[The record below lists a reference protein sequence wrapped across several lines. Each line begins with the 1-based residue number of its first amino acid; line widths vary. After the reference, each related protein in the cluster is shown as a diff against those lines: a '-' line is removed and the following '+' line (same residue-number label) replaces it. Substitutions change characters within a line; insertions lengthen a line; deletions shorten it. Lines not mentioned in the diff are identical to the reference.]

1 MIFADIIVDI
11 SHEKLDRPFQYI
23 IPESLE
29 DKILIGSAVKI
40 PFGKGNRIIPG
51 YVIGITEIPSWEV
64 DKMKEI
70 LSVEEKKITLES
82 ELIQIAWFI
91 RETCGATM
99 NQALKTVIP
108 VKSKTKEIEK
118 AEISLAQDYQTT
130 EKWQELLE
138 HYQKKHAAVRI
149 RLVEAL
155 MKQTVLNQEYVKNV
169 LKISSSV
176 LKEMEK
182 GNIITVKR
190 TRTYRNPL
198 TFLDDYR
205 TDTDKD
211 ADVSLNE
218 GQKQIVESICSDSSM
233 VHLIHGITGSGKTR
247 IYMELIRRT
256 LLEGKQAIIMIPEIS
271 LTYQTV
277 KRFFDV
283 FGDRVSIIHSR
294 LSPGERYDQLE
305 RARHGDID
313 IMIGP
318 RSAVF
323 TPFSNIGV
331 IIIDEEHESS
341 YKSETIPKYHARE
354 TAIFR
359 AGLHHARVILGSAT
373 PSVESYYKA
382 LHGEYR
388 LHTLSFRASGA
399 VAQVSV
405 ADLRAELEAGN
416 KSIFSR
422 RLASLIEDRLAKK
435 EQIMLF
441 LNRRGYAGF
450 VNCRKCGEVLQ
461 CPHCDISLTYHN
473 GERLTCHY
481 CGYTTR
487 MPQLCPSCHSRYIA
501 PFGTGTEKVEAL
513 VHKQFPSARVLRM
526 DADTTAAKGS
536 HERILSQ
543 FAAHQADILIGTQMI
558 VKGHDFPLVT
568 LVGIIAADLSLY
580 AQDYRASERTFQ
592 LLTQA
597 IGRAGRKSDHGEA
610 VIQTYHPENYSIV
623 AASRQDYKEFYN
635 QEILYRTISGYPPVM
650 QMMAILITSD
660 QREDGR
666 AAGEWLKTEL
676 EHMQEADCHVIG
688 PVDAGIFKLKDRY
701 RTVLYLKHSDIHAL
715 TGIKNRLELKLKTCK
730 TAEHTDIYFDLNPM
744 TGY

>member
-118 AEISLAQDYQTT
+118 AEISLAQDYQTP

-155 MKQTVLNQEYVKNV
+155 MKQTVLNQEYVKKV

-435 EQIMLF
+435 EQIILF

-660 QREDGR
+660 QIEDGR

>member
-51 YVIGITEIPSWEV
+51 YVIGITELPSWEV

-118 AEISLAQDYQTT
+118 AEISLAQDYQTP

-435 EQIMLF
+435 EQIILF

>member
-118 AEISLAQDYQTT
+118 AEISLAQDYQTP

-382 LHGEYR
+382 LRGEYR

-422 RLASLIEDRLAKK
+422 RLASLIEDRLAKE

-481 CGYTTR
+481 CRYTTR

-660 QREDGR
+660 QIEDGR

>member
-118 AEISLAQDYQTT
+118 SEISLAQDYQTP

-399 VAQVSV
+399 IAQVSV

-461 CPHCDISLTYHN
+461 CPHCDISLTYHS
-473 GERLTCHY
+473 GERLACHY

-635 QEILYRTISGYPPVM
+635 QEILYRTMSGYPPVM
-650 QMMAILITSD
+650 QIMAILITSD
-660 QREDGR
+660 QLEDGR

-676 EHMQEADCHVIG
+676 EHMQDADCHVIG

-715 TGIKNRLELKLKTCK
+715 TGIKNKLELKLKTCK

>member
-118 AEISLAQDYQTT
+118 SEISLAQDYQTP

-331 IIIDEEHESS
+331 VIIDEEHESS

-461 CPHCDISLTYHN
+461 CPHCDISLTYHS
-473 GERLTCHY
+473 GERLACHY

-635 QEILYRTISGYPPVM
+635 QEILYRTMSGYPPVM
-650 QMMAILITSD
+650 QIMAILITSD
-660 QREDGR
+660 QLEDGR

-676 EHMQEADCHVIG
+676 EHMQDADCHVIG

-701 RTVLYLKHSDIHAL
+701 RTVLYLKHSNIHAL
-715 TGIKNRLELKLKTCK
+715 TGIKNKLELKLKTCK

>member
-118 AEISLAQDYQTT
+118 AEISLAQDYQTP

-461 CPHCDISLTYHN
+461 CPHCDISLTYHS
-473 GERLTCHY
+473 GERLACHY

-660 QREDGR
+660 QIEDGR

-701 RTVLYLKHSDIHAL
+701 RTVLYLKHSNIHAL
-715 TGIKNRLELKLKTCK
+715 TGIKNKLELKLKTCK

>member
-118 AEISLAQDYQTT
+118 SEISLAQDYQTP

-247 IYMELIRRT
+247 IYRELIRRT

-283 FGDRVSIIHSR
+283 FGERVSIIHSR

-461 CPHCDISLTYHN
+461 CPHCDISLTYHS
-473 GERLTCHY
+473 GERLACHY

-635 QEILYRTISGYPPVM
+635 QEILYRTMSGYPPVM
-650 QMMAILITSD
+650 QIMAILITSD
-660 QREDGR
+660 QLEDGR

-676 EHMQEADCHVIG
+676 EHMQDADCHVIG

-701 RTVLYLKHSDIHAL
+701 RTVLYLKHSNIHAL
-715 TGIKNRLELKLKTCK
+715 TGIKNKLELKLKTCK

>member
-118 AEISLAQDYQTT
+118 SEISLAQDYQTP

-283 FGDRVSIIHSR
+283 FGERVSIIHSR

-382 LHGEYR
+382 LQGEYR

-461 CPHCDISLTYHN
+461 CPHCDISLTYHS
-473 GERLTCHY
+473 GERLACHY

-635 QEILYRTISGYPPVM
+635 QEILYRTMSGYPPVM
-650 QMMAILITSD
+650 QIMAILITSD
-660 QREDGR
+660 QLEDGR

-676 EHMQEADCHVIG
+676 EHMQDADCHVIG

-701 RTVLYLKHSDIHAL
+701 RTVLYLKHSNIHAL
-715 TGIKNRLELKLKTCK
+715 TGIKNKLELKLKTCK

>member
-118 AEISLAQDYQTT
+118 AEISLAQDYQTP

-277 KRFFDV
+277 KHFFDV

-660 QREDGR
+660 QIEDGR

>member
-118 AEISLAQDYQTT
+118 SEISLAQDYQTPET
-130 EKWQELLE
+130 WQELLE

-461 CPHCDISLTYHN
+461 CPHCDISLTYHS
-473 GERLTCHY
+473 GERLACHY

-660 QREDGR
+660 QIEDGR

>member
-29 DKILIGSAVKI
+29 DKILIGAAVKI

-118 AEISLAQDYQTT
+118 AEISLAQDYQTP

-211 ADVSLNE
+211 VDVSLNE

-283 FGDRVSIIHSR
+283 FGERVSIIHSR

>member
-82 ELIQIAWFI
+82 ELIKIAWFI

-118 AEISLAQDYQTT
+118 SEISLAQDYQTP

-283 FGDRVSIIHSR
+283 FGERVSIIHSR

-461 CPHCDISLTYHN
+461 CPHCDISLTYHS
-473 GERLTCHY
+473 GERLACHY

-635 QEILYRTISGYPPVM
+635 QEILYRTMSGYPPVM
-650 QMMAILITSD
+650 QIMAILITSD
-660 QREDGR
+660 QLEDGR

-676 EHMQEADCHVIG
+676 EHMQDADCHVIG

-701 RTVLYLKHSDIHAL
+701 RTVLYLKQSNIHAL
-715 TGIKNRLELKLKTCK
+715 TGIKNKLELKLKTCK

>member
-118 AEISLAQDYQTT
+118 AEISLAQDYQTP

-450 VNCRKCGEVLQ
+450 VNCRKCGEVLR
-461 CPHCDISLTYHN
+461 CPHCDISLTYHS
-473 GERLTCHY
+473 GERLACHY

-635 QEILYRTISGYPPVM
+635 QEILYRTMSGYPPVM
-650 QMMAILITSD
+650 QIMAILITSD
-660 QREDGR
+660 QLEDGR

-676 EHMQEADCHVIG
+676 EHMQDADCHVIG

-701 RTVLYLKHSDIHAL
+701 RTVLYLKHSNIHAL
-715 TGIKNRLELKLKTCK
+715 TGIKNKLELKLKTCK

>member
-118 AEISLAQDYQTT
+118 AEISLAQDYQTP

-382 LHGEYR
+382 LQGEYR

-422 RLASLIEDRLAKK
+422 RLASLIEDRLAKE

-660 QREDGR
+660 QLEDGR

-676 EHMQEADCHVIG
+676 EHMQEADCHMIG

-715 TGIKNRLELKLKTCK
+715 TGIKNKLELKLKTCK

>member
-118 AEISLAQDYQTT
+118 AEISLAQDYQTP
-130 EKWQELLE
+130 EKWHELLE

-382 LHGEYR
+382 LQGEYR

-635 QEILYRTISGYPPVM
+635 QEILYRTMSGYPPVM
-650 QMMAILITSD
+650 QIMAILITSD
-660 QREDGR
+660 QLEDGR

-676 EHMQEADCHVIG
+676 EHMQDADCHVIG

-715 TGIKNRLELKLKTCK
+715 TGIKNKLELKLKTCK

>member
-118 AEISLAQDYQTT
+118 AEISLAQDYQTP

-218 GQKQIVESICSDSSM
+218 GQKQIVESIGSDSSM

-435 EQIMLF
+435 EQIILF

-660 QREDGR
+660 QIEDGR

>member
-118 AEISLAQDYQTT
+118 AEISLAQDYQTP

-382 LHGEYR
+382 LQGEYR

-635 QEILYRTISGYPPVM
+635 QEILYRTMSGYPPVM

-660 QREDGR
+660 QIEDGR

-715 TGIKNRLELKLKTCK
+715 TGIKNKLELKLKTCK

>member
-82 ELIQIAWFI
+82 EFIQIAWFI

-118 AEISLAQDYQTT
+118 AEISLAQDYQTP

-169 LKISSSV
+169 LKISYSV

-283 FGDRVSIIHSR
+283 FGERVSIIHSR

>member
-118 AEISLAQDYQTT
+118 SEISLAQDYQTP

-461 CPHCDISLTYHN
+461 CPHCDISLTYHS
-473 GERLTCHY
+473 GERLACHY

-635 QEILYRTISGYPPVM
+635 QEILYRTMSGYPPIM
-650 QMMAILITSD
+650 QIMAILITSD
-660 QREDGR
+660 QLEDGR

-676 EHMQEADCHVIG
+676 EHMQDADCHVIG

-701 RTVLYLKHSDIHAL
+701 RTVLYLKHSNIHAL
-715 TGIKNRLELKLKTCK
+715 TGIKNKLELKLKTCK

>member
-118 AEISLAQDYQTT
+118 SEISLAQDYQTP

-461 CPHCDISLTYHN
+461 CPHCDISLTYHS
-473 GERLTCHY
+473 GERLACHY

-487 MPQLCPSCHSRYIA
+487 MPQLCPLCHSRYIA

-635 QEILYRTISGYPPVM
+635 QEILYRTMSGYPPVM
-650 QMMAILITSD
+650 QIMAILITSD
-660 QREDGR
+660 QLEDGR

-676 EHMQEADCHVIG
+676 EHMQDADCHVIG

-701 RTVLYLKHSDIHAL
+701 RTVLYLKHSNIHAL
-715 TGIKNRLELKLKTCK
+715 TGIKNKLELKLKTCK

>member
-118 AEISLAQDYQTT
+118 SEISLAQDYQTP

-155 MKQTVLNQEYVKNV
+155 MKQTVLNREYVKNV

-461 CPHCDISLTYHN
+461 CPHCDISLTYHS
-473 GERLTCHY
+473 GERLACHY

-635 QEILYRTISGYPPVM
+635 QEILYRTMSGYPPVM
-650 QMMAILITSD
+650 QIMAILITSD
-660 QREDGR
+660 QLEDGR

-676 EHMQEADCHVIG
+676 EHMQDADCHVIG

-701 RTVLYLKHSDIHAL
+701 RTVLYLKHSNIHAL
-715 TGIKNRLELKLKTCK
+715 TGIKNKLELKLKTCK

>member
-118 AEISLAQDYQTT
+118 SEISLAQDYQTP

-461 CPHCDISLTYHN
+461 CPHCDISLTYHS
-473 GERLTCHY
+473 GERLACHY
-481 CGYTTR
+481 CGYTTK

-635 QEILYRTISGYPPVM
+635 QEILYRTMSGYPPVM
-650 QMMAILITSD
+650 QIMAILITSD
-660 QREDGR
+660 QLEDGR

-676 EHMQEADCHVIG
+676 EHMQDADCHVIG

-701 RTVLYLKHSDIHAL
+701 RTVLYLKHSNIHAL
-715 TGIKNRLELKLKTCK
+715 TGIKNKLELKLKTCK

>member
-118 AEISLAQDYQTT
+118 SEISLAQDYQTP

-283 FGDRVSIIHSR
+283 FGERVSIIHSR

-461 CPHCDISLTYHN
+461 CPHCDISLTYHS
-473 GERLTCHY
+473 GERLACHY

-635 QEILYRTISGYPPVM
+635 QEILYRTMSGYPPVM
-650 QMMAILITSD
+650 QIMAILITSD
-660 QREDGR
+660 QPEDGR

-676 EHMQEADCHVIG
+676 EHMQDADCHVIG

-701 RTVLYLKHSDIHAL
+701 RTVLYLKHSNIHAL
-715 TGIKNRLELKLKTCK
+715 TGIKNKLELKLKTCK

>member
-99 NQALKTVIP
+99 NQALKIVIP

-118 AEISLAQDYQTT
+118 AEISLAQDYQTP

-283 FGDRVSIIHSR
+283 FGERVSIIHSR

>member
-82 ELIQIAWFI
+82 EFIQIAWFI

-118 AEISLAQDYQTT
+118 AEISLAQDYQTP

-182 GNIITVKR
+182 GNIITLNR

-283 FGDRVSIIHSR
+283 FGERVSIIHTR

>member
-51 YVIGITEIPSWEV
+51 YVIGITELPSWEV

-118 AEISLAQDYQTT
+118 AEISLAQDYQTP
-130 EKWQELLE
+130 EKWKELLE

-155 MKQTVLNQEYVKNV
+155 MKQTVLNQEYVKKV

-211 ADVSLNE
+211 VDVSLNE

-283 FGDRVSIIHSR
+283 FGERVSIIHSR

-526 DADTTAAKGS
+526 DADSTAAKGS

>member
-118 AEISLAQDYQTT
+118 SEISLAQDYQTP

-277 KRFFDV
+277 KHFFDV

-635 QEILYRTISGYPPVM
+635 QEILYRTISGYPPAM

-660 QREDGR
+660 QIEDGR

>member
-635 QEILYRTISGYPPVM
+635 QEILYRTISGYPPAM

-660 QREDGR
+660 QIEDGR

>member
-481 CGYTTR
+481 CGYTIR

-660 QREDGR
+660 QIEDGR

>member
-118 AEISLAQDYQTT
+118 SEISLAQDYQTP

-283 FGDRVSIIHSR
+283 FGERVSIIHSR

-461 CPHCDISLTYHN
+461 CPHCDISLTYHS
-473 GERLTCHY
+473 GERLACHY

-635 QEILYRTISGYPPVM
+635 QEILYRTMSGYPPVM
-650 QMMAILITSD
+650 QIMAILITSD
-660 QREDGR
+660 QLEDGR

-676 EHMQEADCHVIG
+676 EHMQDADCHVIG

-701 RTVLYLKHSDIHAL
+701 RTVLYLKHSNIHAL
-715 TGIKNRLELKLKTCK
+715 TGIKNKLELKLKTCK

>member
-118 AEISLAQDYQTT
+118 AEISLAQDYQTP

-198 TFLDDYR
+198 PFLDDYR

-382 LHGEYR
+382 LQGEYR

-635 QEILYRTISGYPPVM
+635 QEILYRTMSGYPPVM
-650 QMMAILITSD
+650 QIMAILITSD
-660 QREDGR
+660 QLEDGR

-676 EHMQEADCHVIG
+676 EHMQDADCHVIG

-715 TGIKNRLELKLKTCK
+715 TGIKNKLELKLKTCK

>member
-51 YVIGITEIPSWEV
+51 YVIGITELPSWEV

-118 AEISLAQDYQTT
+118 AEISLAQDYQTP
-130 EKWQELLE
+130 EKWKELLE

-155 MKQTVLNQEYVKNV
+155 MKQTVLNQEYVKKV

-211 ADVSLNE
+211 VDVSLNE

-283 FGDRVSIIHSR
+283 FGERVSIIHSR

>member
-118 AEISLAQDYQTT
+118 AEISLAQDYQTP

-382 LHGEYR
+382 LQGEYR

-422 RLASLIEDRLAKK
+422 RLASLIEDRLAKE

-580 AQDYRASERTFQ
+580 EQDYRASERTFQ

-660 QREDGR
+660 QIEDGR

-676 EHMQEADCHVIG
+676 EHMQEADCHMIG

-715 TGIKNRLELKLKTCK
+715 TGIKNKLELKLKTCK

>member
-118 AEISLAQDYQTT
+118 SEISLAQDYQTP

-461 CPHCDISLTYHN
+461 CPHCDISLTYHS
-473 GERLTCHY
+473 GERLACHY

-660 QREDGR
+660 QIEDGR

-701 RTVLYLKHSDIHAL
+701 RTVLYLKHSDIHSL

>member
-51 YVIGITEIPSWEV
+51 YVIGITENPSWEV

-82 ELIQIAWFI
+82 EFIQIAWFI

-118 AEISLAQDYQTT
+118 AEISLAQDYQTP

-399 VAQVSV
+399 VTQVSV

-422 RLASLIEDRLAKK
+422 RLASLIEERLAKK

-660 QREDGR
+660 QIEDGR

>member
-11 SHEKLDRPFQYI
+11 SHEKLDRTFQYI

-118 AEISLAQDYQTT
+118 AEISLAQDYQTP

-382 LHGEYR
+382 LQGEYR

-558 VKGHDFPLVT
+558 VNGHDFPLVT

-635 QEILYRTISGYPPVM
+635 QEILYRTMSGYPPVM
-650 QMMAILITSD
+650 QIMAILITSD
-660 QREDGR
+660 QLEDGR

-676 EHMQEADCHVIG
+676 EHMQDADCHVIG

-701 RTVLYLKHSDIHAL
+701 RTVLYLKHSNIHAL
-715 TGIKNRLELKLKTCK
+715 TGIKNKLELKLKTCK

>member
-118 AEISLAQDYQTT
+118 SEISLAQDYQTP

-283 FGDRVSIIHSR
+283 FGERVSIIHSR

-461 CPHCDISLTYHN
+461 CPHCDISLTYHS
-473 GERLTCHY
+473 GERLACHY

-635 QEILYRTISGYPPVM
+635 QEILYRTMSGYPPVM
-650 QMMAILITSD
+650 QIMAILITSD
-660 QREDGR
+660 QLEDGR

-676 EHMQEADCHVIG
+676 EHMQDADCHVIG

-715 TGIKNRLELKLKTCK
+715 TGIKNKLELKLKTCK

>member
-118 AEISLAQDYQTT
+118 AEISLAQDYQTP

-461 CPHCDISLTYHN
+461 CPHCDISLTYHS
-473 GERLTCHY
+473 GERLACHY

-635 QEILYRTISGYPPVM
+635 QEILYRTMSGYPPVM
-650 QMMAILITSD
+650 QIMAILITSD
-660 QREDGR
+660 QLEDGR

-676 EHMQEADCHVIG
+676 EHMQDADCHVIG

-701 RTVLYLKHSDIHAL
+701 RTVLYLKHSNIHAL
-715 TGIKNRLELKLKTCK
+715 TSIKNKLELKLKTCK

>member
-118 AEISLAQDYQTT
+118 AEISLAQDYQTP
-130 EKWQELLE
+130 EKWKELLE

-155 MKQTVLNQEYVKNV
+155 MKQTVLNQEYVKKV

-283 FGDRVSIIHSR
+283 FGERVSIIHSR

>member
-118 AEISLAQDYQTT
+118 AEISLAQDYQTP

-155 MKQTVLNQEYVKNV
+155 MKQTVLNQKYVKNV
-169 LKISSSV
+169 LKISSYV

-283 FGDRVSIIHSR
+283 FGERVSIIHSR

-461 CPHCDISLTYHN
+461 CPHCDISLTYHS
-473 GERLTCHY
+473 GERLACHY

-635 QEILYRTISGYPPVM
+635 QEILYRTMSGYPPVM
-650 QMMAILITSD
+650 QIMAILITSD
-660 QREDGR
+660 QLEDGR

-676 EHMQEADCHVIG
+676 EHMQDADCHVIG

-701 RTVLYLKHSDIHAL
+701 RTVLYLKHSNIHAL
-715 TGIKNRLELKLKTCK
+715 TGIKNKLELKLKTCK